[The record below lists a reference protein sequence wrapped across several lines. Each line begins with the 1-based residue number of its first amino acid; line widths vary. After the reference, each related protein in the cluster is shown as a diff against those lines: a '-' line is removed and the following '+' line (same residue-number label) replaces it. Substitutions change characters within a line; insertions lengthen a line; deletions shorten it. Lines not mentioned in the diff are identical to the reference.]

1 MSRMQVIRWCL
12 LALALAGASASRAQ
26 GLAPAAPSASSGRV
40 PDLPPEPRPE
50 PTAADRLAHMTDL
63 ARELTRSYL
72 QIWSSNERAALA
84 DVEQVYGPIIVF
96 YGQTFEQRHLAAEK
110 RRFMRRWPMRSYAL
124 RPGTTQVQ
132 CSLGAQGCTVNA
144 IVDWEV
150 RAPARREISRGSSH
164 FKLGIDLSGPQ
175 PTVSSEGG
183 RVITRS

>member
-1 MSRMQVIRWCL
+1 MSSVQAIRWVL
-12 LALALAGASASRAQ
+12 LALAASSASTSQAQ
-26 GLAPAAPSASSGRV
+26 NVPPAAPPASSGRV
-40 PDLPPEPRPE
+40 HDPRSEPAPAE
-50 PTAADRLAHMTDL
+50 RLAHMTDL
-63 ARELTRSYL
+63 ARELTKSYL
-72 QIWSSNERAALA
+72 QVWSSNGRAALA

-110 RRFMRRWPMRSYAL
+110 RRFLRRWPVRSYAL
-124 RPGTTQVQ
+124 RPGTTRVQ

-150 RAPARREISRGSSH
+150 RAPARREVSRGSSH

-175 PTVSSEGG
+175 PAVSSEGG